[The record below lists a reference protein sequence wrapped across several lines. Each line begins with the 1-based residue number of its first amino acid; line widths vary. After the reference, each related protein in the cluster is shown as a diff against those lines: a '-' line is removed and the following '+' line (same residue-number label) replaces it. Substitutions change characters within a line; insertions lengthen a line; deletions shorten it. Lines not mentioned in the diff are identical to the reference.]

1 LKFIDEF
8 IVNKVNETESYG
20 VDLRNSDSVVIK
32 FSGVSS
38 FFAQGIISQ
47 ESEDQIISNV
57 LENYE
62 IQDKAVVAKDFSN
75 FISYLNKLNVLA

>member
-1 LKFIDEF
+1 
-8 IVNKVNETESYG
+8 
-20 VDLRNSDSVVIK
+20 
-32 FSGVSS
+32 
-38 FFAQGIISQ
+38 
-47 ESEDQIISNV
+47 V